1 MDSSGNCQTRSDAN
15 ARERDEGCRAVGGA
29 TASLFDS
36 GPTCRDEARGSGG
49 AGVPSFTTR
58 WAVTTSEVASAQ
70 RLRFKVFGEELGA
83 CLSAQ
88 APDRDVDEFDAP
100 CQHLLVLAHGDDG
113 DTELI
118 ATCRVLLPD
127 GARRIGRF
135 YSDGEFDLSALR
147 DLLTGTAEM
156 GRVCVA
162 PAWRNG
168 VIILALWRELGRLM
182 VREGLDTLIGCSS
195 VGAKD
200 DAELA
205 IQLWHSLRM
214 THLVEPQ
221 RRVRPWRPLAL
232 RKSDKSGPVEV
243 PPLIKG
249 YLRCGGRLLGPPAY
263 DAAFNTA
270 DFPMMLRLSDLPSS
284 YRKRFLGE

>member
-1 MDSSGNCQTRSDAN
+1 M
-15 ARERDEGCRAVGGA
+15 
-29 TASLFDS
+29 
-36 GPTCRDEARGSGG
+36 
-49 AGVPSFTTR
+49 
-58 WAVTTSEVASAQ
+58 AQ

-83 CLSAQ
+83 CLSTEAT
-88 APDRDVDEFDAP
+88 DRDVDEFDAP
-100 CQHLLVLAHGDDG
+100 CQHLLVLAHGDNG
-113 DTELI
+113 DMELI

-127 GARRIGRF
+127 AARRIGRF

-147 DLLTGTAEM
+147 DLLTGAAEM

-182 VREGLDTLIGCSS
+182 VQEGLDTLIGCSS
-195 VGAKD
+195 VGASD
-200 DAELA
+200 DGALA
-205 IQLWHSLRM
+205 TQLWHTLKM

-221 RRVRPWRPLAL
+221 RQVQPWRALAL
-232 RKSDKSGPVEV
+232 RAGKEAGPVQV

-270 DFPMMLRLSDLPSS
+270 DFPMMLRLSDLPLS
-284 YRKRFLGE
+284 YRKRFLGT